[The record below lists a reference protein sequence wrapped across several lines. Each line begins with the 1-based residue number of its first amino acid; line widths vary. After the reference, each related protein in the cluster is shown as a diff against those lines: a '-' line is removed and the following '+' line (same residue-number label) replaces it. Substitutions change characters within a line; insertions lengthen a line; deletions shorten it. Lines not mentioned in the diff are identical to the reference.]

1 MLMNDLAQWGAF
13 EIPENVLAKIRAI
26 FGCGW
31 ANEDQIREAISDCWN
46 KYKYVIDPH
55 TACGYFVM
63 QHIPHD
69 ENVPRVLLSTASPY
83 KFPRVVAE
91 ALGLKNVKDMDDFQC
106 MDALSEATGTKAP
119 SMLRELE
126 NKTPRFTD
134 VIDISQMP
142 SYVQTQANNFAK

>member
-1 MLMNDLAQWGAF
+1 M
-13 EIPENVLAKIRAI
+13 
-26 FGCGW
+26 
-31 ANEDQIREAISDCWN
+31 
-46 KYKYVIDPH
+46 
-55 TACGYFVM
+55 
-63 QHIPHD
+63 
-69 ENVPRVLLSTASPY
+69 
-83 KFPRVVAE
+83 AE
-91 ALGLKNVKDMDDFQC
+91 ALGLKNVQNMDDFQC